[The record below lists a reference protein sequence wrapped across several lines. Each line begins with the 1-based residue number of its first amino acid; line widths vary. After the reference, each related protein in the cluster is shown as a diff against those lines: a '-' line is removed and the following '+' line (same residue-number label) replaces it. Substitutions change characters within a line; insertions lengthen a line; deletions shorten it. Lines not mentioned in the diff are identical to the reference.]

1 MNSFPGLSCWLWNVT
16 FSHKA
21 ESTFS
26 FSKLSAS
33 TYWTIIWLAAS
44 KKAFKDLKK
53 GSLTTTPLEK
63 KNCCSYFRIDVSC
76 VNYYTNQYRD
86 AYRYAQ
92 RQNHDTQVV
101 NSLWFCCCYTSL
113 QSPSCINTLTAQRRY
128 QQATKFSVIFIGSEH
143 MVYRRPKVGIIAW
156 FVYYV
161 TCFCQT
167 VWQKDSDVLLLVRF
181 AKTYPQNLTC
191 QWYILIQFC
200 PRASFPEGL
209 SWLK

>member
-1 MNSFPGLSCWLWNVT
+1 MSWAKLLAVGCRTWRSAIKQSLHFHFQNYLQVPTERSFDWLRP
-16 FSHKA
+16 KRPL
-21 ESTFS
+21 
-26 FSKLSAS
+26 K
-33 TYWTIIWLAAS
+33 IW
-44 KKAFKDLKK
+44 KKVLFHYA
-53 GSLTTTPLEK
+53 TWK